1 MSEVPVHGEPGGVLG
16 GLGPAATVHY
26 LRRVVEMTDAERDQD
41 HVELLVWQRGSV
53 PDRSAFLRGEGESPE
68 RALVEHVVDLER
80 AGATFVAIPC
90 NTAVV
95 WVEQMRA
102 AVDIEVLDTV
112 DETVAEA
119 MRLVPG
125 LERLGLL
132 ATDGTI
138 SAGTYARSAERAG
151 LDLVLPDD
159 DVQREVMSVIYDGVK
174 AGRPVPRERFD
185 ALVAHLMDKGAQ
197 GVALGCAELSLLR
210 GELGIEGRAVVDSI
224 DSVARATVLRAG
236 RPLRGS

>member
-53 PDRSAFLRGEGESPE
+53 PDRTAFLRGEGESPE
-68 RALVEHVVDLER
+68 DALVAHVVDLER

-119 MRLVPG
+119 IRLVPG
-125 LERLGLL
+125 LRRLGLL

-151 LDLVLPDD
+151 VELVLPDD

-185 ALVAHLMDKGAQ
+185 ALVAHLKDKGAQ
-197 GVALGCAELSLLR
+197 GVALGCTELSVLH
-210 GELGIEGRAVVDSI
+210 GEQGVDDPTVVDSI
-224 DSVARATVLRAG
+224 DSAARATVLRSG
-236 RPLRGS
+236 RPLRRS